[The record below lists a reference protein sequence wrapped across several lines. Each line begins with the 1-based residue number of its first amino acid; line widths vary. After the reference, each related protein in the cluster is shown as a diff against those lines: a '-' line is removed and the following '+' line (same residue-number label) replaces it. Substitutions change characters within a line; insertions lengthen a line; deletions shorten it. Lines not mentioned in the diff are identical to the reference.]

1 MCVGWG
7 DSRVSLSIL
16 VRGPVNA
23 PKNTVAPKQN
33 REHKMA
39 ENEIKTETKVE
50 RENEPDQT
58 PDTNGNE
65 APVGHGMAQGH
76 FSSEIYKI
84 ELANI
89 PKVTGLRFMLF
100 LYLHDCIILVSVL

>member
-1 MCVGWG
+1 M
-7 DSRVSLSIL
+7 
-16 VRGPVNA
+16 
-23 PKNTVAPKQN
+23 T
-33 REHKMA
+33 

-89 PKVTGLRFMLF
+89 PKVTGLRFRLF
-100 LYLHDCIILVSVL
+100 LCLHDYKILVAYSKPRFTLYILLEIIVEN